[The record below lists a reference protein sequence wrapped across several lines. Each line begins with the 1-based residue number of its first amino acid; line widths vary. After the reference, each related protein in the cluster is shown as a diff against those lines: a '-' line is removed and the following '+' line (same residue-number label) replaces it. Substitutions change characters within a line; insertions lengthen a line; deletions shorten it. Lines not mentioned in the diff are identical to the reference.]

1 VSIRDKVVLVTGATG
16 AIGQPLA
23 DACGAGGARLAL
35 IVRRTEAVDVMER
48 RFLKL
53 GIAPFVVPCDLRY
66 EEDVVRMVHRVIDRF
81 GRIDVVINAAAVLGP
96 KEAIEDYPVDPW
108 RNVLATNVTGAYL
121 VCREVLP
128 WMRRQGNGCI
138 LNVTSHLPRAPRA
151 NWGAYLVS
159 NHAIEG
165 ITQSLAVELRGTGV
179 RVHTVD
185 VGMPQSEGKSAGS
198 EWVTPFLTLAG
209 GEGPSTRQQLVAA
222 QVAKTPK
229 PN

>member
-1 VSIRDKVVLVTGATG
+1 MSIQDKVVLVTGATG
-16 AIGQPLA
+16 TVGQPLA

-35 IVRRTEAVDVMER
+35 VVRRTEAVDVMER
-48 RFLKL
+48 RFLKEGL
-53 GIAPFVVPCDLRY
+53 APFVVPCDLRY
-66 EEDVVRMVHRVIDRF
+66 EEDVVRMVHRVIQRY

-128 WMRRQGNGCI
+128 WMRRQGSGCI
-138 LNVTSHLPRAPRA
+138 LNITSHLPLAPRA

-159 NHAIEG
+159 NHAVEG
-165 ITQSLAVELRGTGV
+165 ITQSLAMELKGTGV
-179 RVHTVD
+179 HVHAVD
-185 VGMPQSEGKSAGS
+185 VGMPQPEGKPVGT
-198 EWVTPFLTLAG
+198 EWLGPFLALAG
-209 GEGPSTRQQLVAA
+209 EEGPALGQRIVAS
-222 QVAKTPK
+222 QFAKSPE